1 MKKTILALS
10 LLCSLAAAAQ
20 QKTPTTLRGVLL
32 EQFRNTWVDQ
42 DWFVPVKKAL
52 IGVTADQAMWK
63 PSDSSHSI
71 GQLAYH
77 IWFWNKQQL
86 DKFNGRKPAPFSG
99 DNNETFTAFTEAS
112 WSSTVSQ
119 LNDVMQA
126 WETAIRNA
134 DDAKLRSWASA
145 LAHIN
150 THTAYHTGQILYIR
164 KLKGIWD
171 PNQGVK

>member
-1 MKKTILALS
+1 MKKIILP
-10 LLCSLAAAAQ
+10 LLLFCGLAATAQ
-20 QKTPTTLRGVLL
+20 QKKPTDLRGVLL
-32 EQFRNTWVDQ
+32 EQFRDTWVDQ
-42 DWFVPVKKAL
+42 DWFVPVMKAL
-52 IGVTADQAMWK
+52 DGLTAAEAMWK

-77 IWFWNKQQL
+77 LWYWNKEQL
-86 DKFNGRKPAPFSG
+86 DKFQGRKPAPFSG

-119 LNDVMQA
+119 LNDVMKA
-126 WETAIRNA
+126 WETAIRTA
-134 DDAKLRSWASA
+134 DEAKLRSWAST

-171 PNQGVK
+171 SNKGVK

>member
-1 MKKTILALS
+1 
-10 LLCSLAAAAQ
+10 
-20 QKTPTTLRGVLL
+20 
-32 EQFRNTWVDQ
+32 
-42 DWFVPVKKAL
+42 
-52 IGVTADQAMWK
+52 
-63 PSDSSHSI
+63 
-71 GQLAYH
+71 
-77 IWFWNKQQL
+77 
-86 DKFNGRKPAPFSG
+86 
-99 DNNETFTAFTEAS
+99 
-112 WSSTVSQ
+112 
-119 LNDVMQA
+119 MQA